1 MLAGSGRSFTLK
13 MIVDHK
19 YRLLFEAITD
29 YAICMLDA
37 DGAVI
42 SWNPG
47 AEQII
52 GYTAEEIVGCSV
64 ACFYTREDRQQGA
77 PQRALEFARVNGRFE
92 SEGWRVRKNNS
103 RLWAHVIVDR
113 ILGEDGVLI
122 GFAQIT
128 RDVTEQREAARELD
142 RVRDELFQS
151 QKAETIGKLT
161 GGVAHDFNNV
171 LMVIQSCLDTV
182 ELKLPDNAQLHRL
195 MEKAQSAVRH
205 GSALTQRMLAFAR
218 KQELRVRPVDVAEL
232 VAHMSELLRRSLGPM
247 VHIHTSFPAALN
259 PVSTDVNQLELA
271 LLNVAVNARDAMSG
285 KGNVTFAARNVVID
299 AVHSTGLPPG
309 DYVCLS
315 ITDEG
320 EGMDEETLAKAVDP
334 FFTTKGVGEGT
345 GLGLSMVHGLLEQS
359 EGRLILKS
367 SKDFGTRVEF
377 WLPGLPSERRSA
389 MPAISTPS
397 ASKPIH
403 HLDGLRILVVDDDQL
418 VRHTTGA
425 VLQDLGHV
433 VTEAASAEEALRI
446 LEGDGEIDVL
456 LTDHAMPGMTGAQL
470 IGEVSRRWP
479 KLPIV
484 LATGYAEASAGLSDV
499 ATRLNKPYGR
509 ADLTAAIAK
518 ALERR
523 RLRI

>member
-1 MLAGSGRSFTLK
+1 MCIGSGRSCALT

-37 DGAVI
+37 DGAVV

-52 GYTAEEIVGCSV
+52 GYRAEEIVGRS
-64 ACFYTREDRQQGA
+64 AECFYTDEDRQQGA
-77 PQRALEFARVNGRFE
+77 PYRALEFAKAHGRFE
-92 SEGWRVRKNNS
+92 SEGWRIRKNNS
-103 RLWAHVIVDR
+103 RFWAHVIVDR
-113 ILGEDGVLI
+113 ILGDDDTLM

-142 RVRDELFQS
+142 RTREALFQS

-161 GGVAHDFNNV
+161 GGVAHDFNNL

-182 ELKLPDNAQLHRL
+182 ELKLPDNAQLHHL
-195 MEKAQSAVRH
+195 MENAQSAVRH

-218 KQELRVRPVDVAEL
+218 KQELRVQPVDIVTLA
-232 VAHMSELLRRSLGPM
+232 ANMAELLRRSLGPL

-259 PVSTDVNQLELA
+259 PVSTDANQLELA
-271 LLNVAVNARDAMSG
+271 VLNVAVNARDAMSG
-285 KGNVTFAARNVVID
+285 KGNVTLAARNV
-299 AVHSTGLPPG
+299 AVDSAHSTGLPPG
-309 DYVCLS
+309 EYVCLS
-315 ITDEG
+315 VTDEG
-320 EGMDEETLAKAVDP
+320 EGMDEETLAKAIEP
-334 FFTTKGVGEGT
+334 FFTTKGVGKGT

-359 EGRLILKS
+359 GGRLVIKS
-367 SKDFGTRVEF
+367 SKGFGTRVEF
-377 WLPGLPSERRSA
+377 WLPSIPSERKSDTL
-389 MPAISTPS
+389 AISTPS
-397 ASKPIH
+397 TPKRIH
-403 HLDGLRILVVDDDQL
+403 HLNGLRILVVDDDPL

-425 VLQDLGHV
+425 VLQDLGHAV
-433 VTEAASAEEALRI
+433 IETASAEDALRV
-446 LEGDGEIDVL
+446 LEDQGEVDVL

-470 IGEVSRRWP
+470 IGEVKRRWP
-479 KLPIV
+479 ALPVV
-484 LATGYAEASAGLSDV
+484 LATGYAETSTGLSDI

-518 ALERR
+518 ALEAR
-523 RLRI
+523 RLRV